1 MYLRAQ
7 PTEGG
12 LRIQSYSHSLTTEFM
27 GDWSPATPTGLN
39 TSHDYQPD
47 GLVVWPYEG
56 IYIGIG
62 NVFNTAD
69 TVAAS
74 GAIIGQVNMVLGW
87 SAGDHDRLRRQAP
100 SLAGLLRC
108 SHRRR
113 CGGYRRPA
121 LEVAAAERFD
131 HPSGRGRGVRHLRR
145 FRCEAGPAPDDGQ
158 RYDAP
163 LLRRLQCATL
173 SLSLPFPP

>member
-39 TSHDYQPD
+39 TSSDYQPD

-62 NVFNTAD
+62 NVFNTVD

-74 GAIIGQVNMVLGW
+74 GAVIGQVNMVLGW
-87 SAGDHDRLRRQAP
+87 SAGDHDRLHAS
-100 SLAGLLRC
+100 SLAGLRLSHEIKAFQVRRVRAVRSPRLPPQRRAIQLRVLHC
-108 SHRRR
+108 QRSAFV
-113 CGGYRRPA
+113 A
-121 LEVAAAERFD
+121 L
-131 HPSGRGRGVRHLRR
+131 
-145 FRCEAGPAPDDGQ
+145 
-158 RYDAP
+158 
-163 LLRRLQCATL
+163 
-173 SLSLPFPP
+173 

>member
-62 NVFNTAD
+62 NVFNTVD

-74 GAIIGQVNMVLGW
+74 GAVIGQVNMV
-87 SAGDHDRLRRQAP
+87 SQ
-100 SLAGLLRC
+100 
-108 SHRRR
+108 
-113 CGGYRRPA
+113 
-121 LEVAAAERFD
+121 
-131 HPSGRGRGVRHLRR
+131 RHLPPY
-145 FRCEAGPAPDDGQ
+145 FLGHFSPV
-158 RYDAP
+158 
-163 LLRRLQCATL
+163 LRRLFAVL
-173 SLSLPFPP
+173 LRFPASWRQDGENGRKMA

>member
-62 NVFNTAD
+62 NVFNTVD

-74 GAIIGQVNMVLGW
+74 GAVIGQVNMVLGW
-87 SAGDHDRLRRQAP
+87 SAGQSSPLLVPLPAVSWPWVPAWGSLEPSRRAGENAQKTRKNGGKMGEIP
-100 SLAGLLRC
+100 SK
-108 SHRRR
+108 R
-113 CGGYRRPA
+113 CGGSGGGDCQARGGA
-121 LEVAAAERFD
+121 GGGA
-131 HPSGRGRGVRHLRR
+131 GRG
-145 FRCEAGPAPDDGQ
+145 
-158 RYDAP
+158 
-163 LLRRLQCATL
+163 
-173 SLSLPFPP
+173 S

>member
-62 NVFNTAD
+62 NVFNTVD
-69 TVAAS
+69 QNV
-74 GAIIGQVNMVLGW
+74 
-87 SAGDHDRLRRQAP
+87 
-100 SLAGLLRC
+100 
-108 SHRRR
+108 
-113 CGGYRRPA
+113 
-121 LEVAAAERFD
+121 
-131 HPSGRGRGVRHLRR
+131 
-145 FRCEAGPAPDDGQ
+145 
-158 RYDAP
+158 P
-163 LLRRLQCATL
+163 LLYAKLLPGAVISRLTSGQCNA
-173 SLSLPFPP
+173 SCDCQ

>member
-69 TVAAS
+69 QVAAS
-74 GAIIGQVNMVLGW
+74 GAVIGQVNMVLGW

-113 CGGYRRPA
+113 C
-121 LEVAAAERFD
+121 
-131 HPSGRGRGVRHLRR
+131 
-145 FRCEAGPAPDDGQ
+145 APDKVDGQ
-158 RYDAP
+158 AVFNIQMNQGSFDGKTVSFW
-163 LLRRLQCATL
+163 LDFKDENEGIFTINLGG
-173 SLSLPFPP
+173 